1 MSRSYSIS
9 LAASGCDSTYFCF
22 MHVITSQM
30 LIATQIHIFPS
41 LSLLTELAL
50 LPLVSLVFLLLLSP
64 DAGDLH
70 LPGHS

>member
-1 MSRSYSIS
+1 
-9 LAASGCDSTYFCF
+9 

-30 LIATQIHIFPS
+30 LLAMQIHIFPS

-50 LPLVSLVFLLLLSP
+50 LPLVSLVFLLLSP
-64 DAGDLH
+64 DAGDPH

>member
-1 MSRSYSIS
+1 
-9 LAASGCDSTYFCF
+9 
-22 MHVITSQM
+22 M
-30 LIATQIHIFPS
+30 LLATQIRIFPS

-64 DAGDLH
+64 DAGDPH

>member
-1 MSRSYSIS
+1 
-9 LAASGCDSTYFCF
+9 

-30 LIATQIHIFPS
+30 LLAMQIHIFPS

-64 DAGDLH
+64 DAGDPH
-70 LPGHS
+70 LPGQS